1 MYTMKNL
8 LKITTFIFLLF
19 GAASC
24 VDNSFEEIEVEPTE
38 QVKEVKATSDAGD
51 GSSIPPGEG

>member
-1 MYTMKNL
+1 MKNL